1 MVGLKLALALAA
13 LKIEILSDSQLVV
26 RQIQREYE
34 ARDEHMAH
42 HLNSVESHL
51 DKLVD
56 WRVKRV
62 PYEKNRKVDALVGV
76 VATLLITKSIMLPI
90 YVQLM
95 PSIAS
100 ERVHDVAYADVG
112 WMQPIANYFRTGEVP
127 QDEKQAHKL
136 RIQATRFTFINDQLY
151 KWSFGG
157 LYLKCLTDSEAQYV
171 LAKLHEGVCGN
182 HPGE

>member
-76 VATLLITKSIMLPI
+76 VPPYSSLNLLCF
-90 YVQLM
+90 Q
-95 PSIAS
+95 
-100 ERVHDVAYADVG
+100 
-112 WMQPIANYFRTGEVP
+112 
-127 QDEKQAHKL
+127 
-136 RIQATRFTFINDQLY
+136 FT
-151 KWSFGG
+151 SSS
-157 LYLKCLTDSEAQYV
+157 CL
-171 LAKLHEGVCGN
+171 LLHQNVSMM
-182 HPGE
+182 